1 MKYLITV
8 IFLLISTVSIAQDKI
23 DIIIVKKS
31 ERILYAVKDDKIIKK
46 YDIAIGQNPEGH
58 KLKEGDKRR
67 PKVITL

>member
-1 MKYLITV
+1 MKYFITV
-8 IFLLISTVSIAQDKI
+8 IFLLTSTVSIADKI

-58 KLKEGDKRR
+58 KLKEGDKK
-67 PKVITL
+67 PEGYYL

>member
-58 KLKEGDKRR
+58 KLK
-67 PKVITL
+67 

>member
-31 ERILYAVKDDKIIKK
+31 ERILYAVKDDKIIKNMILQSGK
-46 YDIAIGQNPEGH
+46 I
-58 KLKEGDKRR
+58 LK
-67 PKVITL
+67 VTN

>member
-31 ERILYAVKDDKIIKK
+31 ERILYAVKDDKIIKEPNQ
-46 YDIAIGQNPEGH
+46 DH
-58 KLKEGDKRR
+58 KNHFFNLKNLNIFNLNNIR
-67 PKVITL
+67 